1 MRPAATAALLALLY
15 YGTFAFLECRK
26 HHFDVSVFVKAG
38 DEYTRPGEA
47 PPGLTVERN
56 SPGYDGQFYYRIA
69 LHPLSREARVG
80 GIRFDFP
87 VYRIQRIGYPLLIHV
102 LSGGNSRA
110 VPWCMLIVNV
120 LALAMIAGI
129 AATITNRVLAGLT
142 VALYPGFLLTLSR
155 DLVEAVEMCLVL
167 GALWLVLRRRYWVA
181 AVLLTLAVLTKET
194 ALLFVIAA
202 AVTNRRYALHLALP
216 VVAWVGW
223 KLFLFRWWHLPIRF
237 FSGEDFA
244 LPFVGLVRRF
254 YDVPPLAMIEIA
266 LLLVFALIVALA
278 LRTSASSSVVK
289 VGWLLYAALLVTL
302 GSEFWWEDW
311 SFLRAATGYG
321 VFGTLIAAESPRWSV
336 VMSALVGCSSLAL
349 AVHLLSSG

>member
-15 YGTFAFLECRK
+15 YGAFAFVECRK
-26 HHFDVSVFVKAG
+26 HHFDVSAFIKAG
-38 DEYTRPGEA
+38 DEFTLPREA

-56 SPGYDGQFYYRIA
+56 SSGYDGQFYYRMA
-69 LHPLSREARVG
+69 LHPLSREARVD

-87 VYRIQRIGYPLLIHV
+87 VYRSQRIGYPLLIHV
-102 LSGGNSRA
+102 LSGGDSRA
-110 VPWCMLIVNV
+110 VPWCMLVVNV

-167 GALWLVLRRRYWVA
+167 GALGLMLRRRYWGA
-181 AVLLTLAVLTKET
+181 AVFLTMAALTKET

-202 AVTNRRYALHLALP
+202 AFTNRRYALPFALP
-216 VVAWVGW
+216 VAAWVGW
-223 KLFLFRWWHLPIRF
+223 KVFLFRWWHLPIRF
-237 FSGEDFA
+237 FSGEDFR
-244 LPFVGLVRRF
+244 LPFVGLVRRIH
-254 YDVPPLAMIEIA
+254 DVPPLAMIEIA

-278 LRTSASSSVVK
+278 FRTSASSPVVK
-289 VGWLLYAALLVTL
+289 VGWLLYAALLFTL

-321 VFGTLIAAESPRWSV
+321 VFGTLIAGESPRWPM
-336 VMSALVGCSSLAL
+336 VMSAFVGCSSLAL
-349 AVHLLSSG
+349 VVRLLSG

>member
-1 MRPAATAALLALLY
+1 VRRAAAAALLALLY

-26 HHFDVSVFVKAG
+26 RHFDLSALVKAG
-38 DEYTRPGEA
+38 DVFTLPREA

-56 SPGYDGQFYYRIA
+56 SSGYDGQFYYRMA

-87 VYRIQRIGYPLLIHV
+87 VYRSQRIGYPLLIHV

-110 VPWCMLIVNV
+110 VPWVMLIVNV
-120 LALAMIAGI
+120 IALAVIAGI
-129 AATITNRVLAGLT
+129 AATITNRVLVGLT

-155 DLVEAVEMCLVL
+155 DLVEALEMCLVL
-167 GALWLVLRRRYWVA
+167 GALYLVLRRRYWGA
-181 AVLLTLAVLTKET
+181 AVLLTGAVLTKET
-194 ALLFVIAA
+194 VLLFVIAA
-202 AVTNRRYALHLALP
+202 AVTNRRHALHFALP
-216 VVAWVGW
+216 VAAWVGW

-237 FSGEDFA
+237 FSGEDFT
-244 LPFVGLVRRF
+244 LPFVGLARRF
-254 YDVPPLAMIEIA
+254 HDVPPLAMIEIA
-266 LLLVFALIVALA
+266 LLVVFALIVALA
-278 LRTSASSSVVK
+278 LRTSASSFVVK
-289 VGWLLYAALLVTL
+289 VGWLFYAALLFTL

-321 VFGTLIAAESPRWSV
+321 VFGTLIAAESPRWSM

-349 AVHLLSSG
+349 AVRLLWSG